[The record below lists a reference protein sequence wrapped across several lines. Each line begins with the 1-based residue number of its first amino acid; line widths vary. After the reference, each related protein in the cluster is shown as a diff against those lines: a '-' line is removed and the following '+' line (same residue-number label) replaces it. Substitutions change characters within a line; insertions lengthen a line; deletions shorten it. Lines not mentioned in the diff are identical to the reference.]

1 MTLDWVGVFR
11 RFHEPWRTGNSH
23 CLVRCET
30 LRRFATTPPS
40 FFHKF
45 RDVKMGNIGIGCFEV
60 WLTVVKRFQGA
71 AVCRP
76 EQENALGQLAQ
87 VCATYARNSRSIRH
101 TPGRQNWGSATLNS
115 KPGKCQIPQ
124 SRVSGRVTLQA
135 VRDVVFS
142 DSRPGLHDWHVQSC
156 WKPLLLAMQLSDKT
170 LQQRGAL
177 KSGSR
182 S

>member
-1 MTLDWVGVFR
+1 MARCQDLCSPPSI
-11 RFHEPWRTGNSH
+11 FHE
-23 CLVRCET
+23 
-30 LRRFATTPPS
+30 
-40 FFHKF
+40 F
-45 RDVKMGNIGIGCFEV
+45 RDVKMGSIGSSCFEV

-142 DSRPGLHDWHVQSC
+142 GSRPGLHDWHVQSC

-170 LQQRGAL
+170 LQQRGAW